1 MNKPTDTPRTR
12 RVADRIVQVLA
23 EIFERHTEDPRLRQI
38 TVTGARVARDLG
50 TARVWI
56 TGGFSPADEPKVL
69 TALAH
74 ATPRF
79 RSMLAP
85 QLGLRIVPT
94 LHFVIDHSSAVGAR
108 IEDLLREIHQ
118 GEAGRTAGGES
129 DSDVET
135 GAESEVE
142 PGAESESG
150 AEPPDTDLNPN
161 PKPTSEA

>member
-1 MNKPTDTPRTR
+1 MNRPTESPRTR

-38 TVTGARVARDLG
+38 TVTGAKVARDLG

-56 TGGFSPADEPKVL
+56 TGGFAPADEPKVL
-69 TALAH
+69 SALAH

-79 RSMLAP
+79 RAMLAP

-94 LHFVIDHSSAVGAR
+94 LHFVIDHSSATGAR
-108 IEDLLREIHQ
+108 IEDLLREIRVE
-118 GEAGRTAGGES
+118 EAGRAPSGGSDAGKA
-129 DSDVET
+129 ET
-135 GAESEVE
+135 DTSADISPGTDAGA
-142 PGAESESG
+142 
-150 AEPPDTDLNPN
+150 DTDPDSKPE

>member
-1 MNKPTDTPRTR
+1 MNRPTETPRTR

-23 EIFERHTEDPRLRQI
+23 EIFERHTEDPRLRMI

-56 TGGFSPADEPKVL
+56 TGGFTPADEPKVL
-69 TALAH
+69 SALAH

-94 LHFVIDHSSAVGAR
+94 LHFVIDHSSAAGAR
-108 IEDLLREIHQ
+108 IEDLLREIRDEQ
-118 GEAGRTAGGES
+118 RGRAAAGEAEPAGPETDVEPDS
-129 DSDVET
+129 DS
-135 GAESEVE
+135 E
-142 PGAESESG
+142 PKSPS
-150 AEPPDTDLNPN
+150 DPN
-161 PKPTSEA
+161 PTSEA